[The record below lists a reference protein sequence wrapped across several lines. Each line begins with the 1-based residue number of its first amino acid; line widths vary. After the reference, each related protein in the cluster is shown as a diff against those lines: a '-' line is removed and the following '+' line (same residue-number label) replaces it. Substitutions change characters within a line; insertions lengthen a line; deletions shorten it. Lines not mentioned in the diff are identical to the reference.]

1 MTPYFVGIAGGS
13 GSGKTALAKRL
24 KKHLRKKASIFHIDN
39 YQKIGGKPPRL
50 HGMDNWDHPNAIYW
64 NQLSKD
70 LKTLKEGK
78 PVIIKTREQKQLTN
92 VKKILFNPKPI
103 VIIEGYLLF
112 VKPEIRKLLDFLVYC
127 DAKDDIRIK
136 RRTKFK
142 HAAYVEKIL
151 LPMHHTYIDPT
162 KKFADLILDTGKHSI
177 QRCTERVLRRL
188 HLSKN
193 PNFVH

>member
-1 MTPYFVGIAGGS
+1 MTPYFIGIAGGS
-13 GSGKTALAKRL
+13 GSGKTALAKCL
-24 KKHLRKKASIFHIDN
+24 KKHLGTKASVFHIDN

-70 LKTLKEGK
+70 LKILKGGK

-92 VKKILFNPKPI
+92 AKKALFNPKPI

-112 VKPEIRKLLDFLVYC
+112 IKPGIRKLLNFLVYC

-142 HAAYVEKIL
+142 HTEYVEKIL
-151 LPMHHTYIDPT
+151 LPMHHKYIEPT
-162 KKFADLILDTGKHSI
+162 KKFANLI
-177 QRCTERVLRRL
+177 
-188 HLSKN
+188 
-193 PNFVH
+193 